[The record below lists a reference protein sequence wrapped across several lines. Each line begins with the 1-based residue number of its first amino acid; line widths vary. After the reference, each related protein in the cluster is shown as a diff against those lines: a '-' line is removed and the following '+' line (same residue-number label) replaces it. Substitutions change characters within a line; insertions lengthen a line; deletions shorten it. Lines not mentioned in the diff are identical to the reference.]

1 MGALQLRLM
10 KAEGE
15 GKLINGVNIF
25 KELSHGVNLI
35 KRSKKNQREKNF
47 KIHRRNLFY
56 QITVIRERRV
66 YDINLVGKWAFLR
79 W

>member
-1 MGALQLRLM
+1 MRALQLRLM

-25 KELSHGVNLI
+25 KELFHAVNLN
-35 KRSKKNQREKNF
+35 KRSKKNQPDKNF
-47 KIHRRNLFY
+47 KIRQRNSFC

-79 W
+79 